1 MASVCSIRMSQD
13 SYSLM
18 RGGLVHRLLHA
29 SGALHGSR
37 RLSWWLA
44 GALLAITFLPLLPL
58 AATDAMLWPR
68 PRAVALLGDYATLSR
83 LLLALPLLVLAAP
96 RADALL
102 HGALRQ
108 LTHAS
113 LVHPRRQPRLQA
125 LLASIRRWRDSRLP
139 ELVCIVLAL
148 LPVFVQGGTVDLL
161 SGVPDWRSHAGVITP
176 AGHWYAWIGMP
187 LFRLVGLL
195 WLWRFLLWAV
205 LLARLPAV
213 GLTLHAEHPDGSGG
227 LAFLGLAQARF
238 GMLAAAG
245 ALVLS
250 GACLNHMTYLGD
262 SLYAMRHLLAGY
274 VIGST
279 LLLVAPL
286 LLLTPSLIR
295 TRRHALYRFSALGN
309 RAAAAFDQ
317 RWKAASENTA
327 GNASLL
333 DHNDASAFADFS
345 AVYQGTA
352 AMSVV
357 PLTRWNLVGMILPAV
372 VPLLPLALV
381 AMSVDELVAK
391 LAGILV

>member
-1 MASVCSIRMSQD
+1 MSQD

-44 GALLAITFLPLLPL
+44 AALLVVTLVPLLLL
-58 AATDAMLWPR
+58 ANAQGMLWPR
-68 PRAVALLGDYATLSR
+68 PHAMALLGDYATLAR

-125 LLASIRRWRDSRLP
+125 LLARVRRGRDSCWP
-139 ELVCIVLAL
+139 EVACIVLAF
-148 LPVFVQGGTVDLL
+148 LPLFLEGGVSSLPGD
-161 SGVPDWRSHAGVITP
+161 VPDWHSHAGATTP
-176 AGHWYAWIGMP
+176 AGHWYAWAGMP
-187 LFRLVGLL
+187 LFRLVALL
-195 WLWRFLLWAV
+195 WLWRFLLWAM
-205 LLARLPAV
+205 LLARLPSV
-213 GLTLHAEHPDGSGG
+213 GLTLHAEHPDRTGG
-227 LAFLGLAQARF
+227 MAFLGLAQERF
-238 GMLAAAG
+238 SILGAAG

-250 GACLNHMTYLGD
+250 GACLNHMTYLD
-262 SLYAMRHLLAGY
+262 ASLYSMRHLLAGY
-274 VIGST
+274 AVGAT

-286 LLLTPSLIR
+286 LLLAPTLIR
-295 TRRHALYRFSALGN
+295 VRRHALYRFSALGN

-317 RWKAASENTA
+317 RWKAASDETA
-327 GNASLL
+327 STESLL

-357 PLTRWNLVGMILPAV
+357 PVTRWNLLGMALPAV
-372 VPLLPLALV
+372 VPLLPLVLV

-391 LAGILV
+391 LAGILI

>member
-1 MASVCSIRMSQD
+1 MSQD

-44 GALLAITFLPLLPL
+44 VLLLAVSAVPMLLLAHADGMLLPR
-58 AATDAMLWPR
+58 AHAM
-68 PRAVALLGDYATLSR
+68 ALLGDYATLFR

-108 LTHAS
+108 VTHAS

-125 LLASIRRWRDSRLP
+125 LLSRIRRWRDSRWP
-139 ELVCIVLAL
+139 ELVCIVLAF
-148 LPVFVQGGTVDLL
+148 LPLFVQGGVVSLL
-161 SGVPDWRSHAGVITP
+161 DGLPDWRSHAGITTP
-176 AGHWYAWIGMP
+176 AGHWYAWVGMP
-187 LFRLVGLL
+187 LFRLVCLL
-195 WLWRFLLWAV
+195 WLWRFLLWTM

-213 GLTLHAEHPDGSGG
+213 GLTLHAEHPDRTGG
-227 LAFLGLAQARF
+227 LAFLGLAQERF
-238 GMLAAAG
+238 SMLSAAG

-250 GACLNHMTYLGD
+250 GACLNHMTYLD
-262 SLYAMRHLLAGY
+262 ASLYYLRHLLAGY
-274 VIGST
+274 VIGAT

-286 LLLTPSLIR
+286 LLLTPTLIR
-295 TRRHALYRFSALGN
+295 ARRHALYRFSALGN

-317 RWKAASENTA
+317 RWKAASEQTA
-327 GNASLL
+327 GNESLL

-352 AMSVV
+352 VMSVV
-357 PLTRWNLVGMILPAV
+357 PVTRWNLLGMALPAV

-381 AMSVDELVAK
+381 AMSVDDLVAK
-391 LAGILV
+391 LAGILI